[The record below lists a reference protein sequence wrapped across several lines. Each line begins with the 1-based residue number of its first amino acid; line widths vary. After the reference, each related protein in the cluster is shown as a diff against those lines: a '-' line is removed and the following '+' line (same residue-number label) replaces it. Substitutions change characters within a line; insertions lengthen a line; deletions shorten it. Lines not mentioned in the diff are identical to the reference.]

1 MLAGLGPE
9 FYPRPR
15 RCHLDSR
22 APKTVAAVDLGS
34 NSFHAVIARVLENDV
49 QVLDRLKET
58 VRLASGLDA
67 DGHLSAEAQARAI
80 ACLQRFGQRLAEFQ
94 TSQVRAVGTNT
105 FRRAQDSGDFFAR
118 AEAALGHPIEVISG
132 REEARLVY
140 LGVAHSIQPDA
151 SRRLVVDIG
160 GGSTECIIGERY
172 EPMRAE
178 SLFMGCVSW
187 SLRYFP
193 DGRVTAAAMER
204 AELAAHQEL
213 ETIARPFRDL
223 GWDECLGSSGTFG
236 ALEQILV
243 ANGWSP
249 AGITPAGLDRLR
261 ERVVAAG
268 DLSSVSIEGLSPD
281 RVAVIPGGLAIARAV
296 VQSLGITR
304 MDRSHG
310 ALREGALYDLIGR
323 LRFED
328 TRDLTIRAMTERYHV
343 DVRHAAAVE
352 RTARALLDDVA
363 EAWSLDP
370 DTSRMWLRWA
380 ARLHEIGL
388 ALTYSGYQR
397 HSAYLIENSD
407 MAGFSRQGQ
416 AQLAAIVRNH
426 RRGLALSEFDALG
439 PAAATRTLRLCLI
452 FRLAVLLN
460 RARAADPPPAVR
472 LSGPPDAPILESAD
486 GALRQR
492 PLTHADIETEAAALG
507 AAGVHLTIR

>member
-1 MLAGLGPE
+1 
-9 FYPRPR
+9 
-15 RCHLDSR
+15 
-22 APKTVAAVDLGS
+22 VAAVDLGS
-34 NSFHAVIARVLENDV
+34 NSFHAVIARVLENEV
-49 QVLDRLKET
+49 RVLDRLKET
-58 VRLASGLDA
+58 VRLASGLDEH
-67 DGHLSAEAQARAI
+67 DHLSEEAQSRAI
-80 ACLQRFGQRLAEFQ
+80 ACLERFGQRLAEFQ

-105 FRRAQDSGDFFAR
+105 FRRAQDCGDFIAR
-118 AEAALGHPIEVISG
+118 AEAALGHPIEVVAG

-172 EPMRAE
+172 EPLRAE

-193 DGRVTAAAMER
+193 EGRVSEAAMAR

-223 GWDECLGSSGTFG
+223 GWEECLGSSGTFG
-236 ALEQILV
+236 ALEQILL
-243 ANGWSP
+243 ANEWSA
-249 AGITPAGLDRLR
+249 AGITLAGLDRLR
-261 ERVVAAG
+261 ERVVSAG
-268 DLSSVSIEGLSPD
+268 DLSSVTIAGLSPD
-281 RVAVIPGGLAIARAV
+281 RVAVIPGGLAIARAIF
-296 VQSLGITR
+296 QSLGITR

-328 TRDLTIRAMTERYHV
+328 TRDLTIRAMTERFHV

-352 RTARALLDDVA
+352 RTARALLNDVA
-363 EAWSLDP
+363 AGWGLAMEP
-370 DTSRMWLRWA
+370 SRTWLRWA

-388 ALTYSGYQR
+388 ALTYTGYQR

-416 AQLAAIVRNH
+416 AQLATIVRNH
-426 RRGLALSEFDALG
+426 RRGLALSEFEALG
-439 PAAATRTLRLCLI
+439 PAAAASTLRLCVI

-460 RARAADPPPAVR
+460 RARAVEPPPTVS
-472 LSGPPDAPILESAD
+472 LSGAPAAPVLASAD
-486 GALRQR
+486 GALQDR
-492 PLTHADIETEAAALG
+492 PLTRADIETEAVALL
-507 AAGVHLTIR
+507 AAGINLTVR